1 MPRFEYDPI
10 SLQRDL
16 GRPDAAFFDD
26 EMKRLALEAIDHY
39 AVQIEQ
45 PIILHSDWT
54 LDDTLTGFADRIAA
68 TLTSRETW
76 RTYAIEAEVFARFL
90 MARHGRRLADLREAD
105 LWEYRNRRLYGP
117 LSERLSPNSWNKVAA
132 VILRML
138 RHLKIHFSEVTW
150 RSYCGTREAD
160 DQVKM
165 VSLENYVTFRET
177 GMMSGRNNL
186 RNGAFSEM
194 LVTTGIRCNEGS
206 HILRQEIPKI
216 GLFQDDITRIWSIPA
231 TVTNWEKGRDTF
243 ISKRVIKN
251 FINPYIY
258 EERSHVAAKIIS
270 ERFPLK
276 SYSPRTLTMSNNSIF
291 FQLRRPGIAEVIAG
305 DARKIEMPLANFT
318 LRERERLIEVRPIG
332 QPNRFKVVD
341 FGSLWISEI
350 GTCVSNSAWR
360 SAFSAALAR
369 SGLEEQVGVDI
380 TPHVLRHTFAVY
392 MLSFMLK
399 GLVELRIARGHLN
412 SRGEIYDALIGDPLQ
427 VLQEL
432 LGHRSIKT
440 TFKYLRFSRKHSR
453 MISLAFEAWDAH
465 MALAA

>member
-231 TVTNWEKGRDTF
+231 TVTKWEKGRDTF
-243 ISKRVIKN
+243 ISKKVIKN

-291 FQLRRPGIAEVIAG
+291 FNFVGQALQKLSLETRGRLKCRSQTSLCVSASVLS
-305 DARKIEMPLANFT
+305 RFVQLANQIVS
-318 LRERERLIEVRPIG
+318 RLSTSG
-332 QPNRFKVVD
+332 
-341 FGSLWISEI
+341 
-350 GTCVSNSAWR
+350 
-360 SAFSAALAR
+360 R
-369 SGLEEQVGVDI
+369 SGFPRLEHAFRIPLGVQRSPQPLHDPALKNRSVS
-380 TPHVLRHTFAVY
+380 TSPLTSCGTRS
-392 MLSFMLK
+392 LSTCS
-399 GLVELRIARGHLN
+399 A
-412 SRGEIYDALIGDPLQ
+412 SC
-427 VLQEL
+427 
-432 LGHRSIKT
+432 
-440 TFKYLRFSRKHSR
+440 
-453 MISLAFEAWDAH
+453 
-465 MALAA
+465 